1 MKITQTWIFSI
12 NKSPTKPSMMMVENF
27 EKRKR
32 TLNFGFFSVQK
43 LITDDKIETVDVSMT
58 DQSATNCP
66 DTNQ

>member
-1 MKITQTWIFSI
+1 
-12 NKSPTKPSMMMVENF
+12 MMMVENF
-27 EKRKR
+27 EKRKQ
-32 TLNFGFFSVQK
+32 TLNFDFFSVQK